1 MSPKDL
7 LYLEDALGHTK
18 FLFSQCQE
26 ACNTL
31 QDGALKKRAGQ
42 MQNKHRQLYESF
54 YQTM

>member
-1 MSPKDL
+1 MSPKEL

-26 ACNTL
+26 ACSTL

-42 MQNKHRQLYESF
+42 MQDKHRQLYESF
-54 YQTM
+54 YQTL